1 MPNRFTKAA
10 SDVLN
15 NAMSNARTLGHTY
28 IGTEHILLGLLSVE
42 NGVASKL
49 LTNRGVTFE
58 KTRELVSEIA
68 GTGEPSDVGP
78 GDMTPRTKRLIEI
91 AARES
96 MRLGQNYIGTEHILL
111 AMLNE
116 PDCVGIKLLSLQ
128 NVTTSDIA
136 EDLTAFFRESTA
148 STGGEETAS
157 AFSGERA
164 GTSGKDGGTM
174 LDQYGRNLTALAR
187 EGKID
192 PVIGRETETER
203 VVQIL
208 SRRTK
213 NNPCLIGEPGVGK
226 TAVVEG
232 LAQRIA
238 DGSVP
243 ETLTDKKI
251 ITLDIPGMIAGAK
264 YRGEFEERMKGVM
277 NEVMKDKSII
287 LFIDEIHTII
297 GAGAAEGAVD
307 AANILKPAL
316 ARGDMQVIG
325 ATTITEYRKH
335 IEKDAALERRFQSVM
350 VGEPSPDEAILI
362 LKGLRDKYEA
372 HHKVKITDEAIEAAV
387 KYSVRY
393 IGDRYLPDKAID
405 LIDEAAS
412 KLRISSYTAPDSI
425 KELENKLKQ
434 ISSEK
439 EEAIGSQDFER
450 AAKLRDEEKKLRDE
464 IEKAKTE
471 WKEGNNRDNLTIGDP
486 EIAEVVTEWTGIPVK
501 SLTED
506 EGTRLMHLEE
516 ELHSRIVGQSE
527 AVNAVSRAIRRSR
540 VGLKDPRRP
549 MGSFIFLGPTGVG
562 KTELCKALA
571 EILFGD
577 ENAMIRVDMSEYM
590 EKHSVSKM
598 IGSPPG
604 YVGFDEGGQLTEKIR
619 RHPYSVVLFD
629 EIEKAHPDVFNIL
642 LQILEDG
649 ILTDAQGR
657 RVDFKN
663 SIIIMTS
670 NVGASGLMQKAS
682 ALGFGGDD
690 TPKSE
695 EARIH
700 ERVMASLRDT
710 FKPEFLNRIDEIIV
724 FSKLSD
730 NEIKQIASLM
740 LKSVEKRLETMNI
753 SISFDDDVIA
763 LLAREGT
770 DPVYGARPMRREIQ
784 RRIEDALSTEILD
797 GKIAAGDNVQCR
809 LDGDKILFQKNN

>member
-1 MPNRFTKAA
+1 
-10 SDVLN
+10 
-15 NAMSNARTLGHTY
+15 MSNARTLGHTY

>member
-1 MPNRFTKAA
+1 
-10 SDVLN
+10 
-15 NAMSNARTLGHTY
+15 
-28 IGTEHILLGLLSVE
+28 
-42 NGVASKL
+42 
-49 LTNRGVTFE
+49 
-58 KTRELVSEIA
+58 
-68 GTGEPSDVGP
+68 
-78 GDMTPRTKRLIEI
+78 
-91 AARES
+91 
-96 MRLGQNYIGTEHILL
+96 
-111 AMLNE
+111 MLNE

-136 EDLTAFFRESTA
+136 EDLTAFFRESA
-148 STGGEETAS
+148 SGAGGEEPAS
-157 AFSGERA
+157 AFSGERPGA
-164 GTSGKDGGTM
+164 SGKEGGAM
-174 LDQYGRNLTALAR
+174 LSQYGRDLTALAR
-187 EGKID
+187 EGKLD

-325 ATTITEYRKH
+325 ATTINEYRKH

-350 VGEPSPDEAILI
+350 VGEPSPEEAELI

-439 EEAIGSQDFER
+439 EEAIGSQEFER

-471 WKEGNNRDNLTIGDP
+471 WKEGNNRDNLTIGES

-516 ELHSRIVGQSE
+516 ELHKRIVGQSE

-619 RHPYSVVLFD
+619 RHPYSEVLFD

-670 NVGASGLMQKAS
+670 NVGASGLIQKAS

-695 EARIH
+695 DARIH
-700 ERVMASLRDT
+700 ERVMASLRET

-730 NEIKQIASLM
+730 DEIKEIASLM
-740 LKSVEKRLETMNI
+740 LKSVEKRLDSMNI

-797 GKIAAGDNVQCR
+797 GKIAAGDSVQCR
-809 LDGDKILFQKNN
+809 LDGDNILFEKSK